1 MNFGLKTEK
10 FWGSV
15 VFYILRPSR
24 HCGRVGRSD
33 PSRIRDLFSKA
44 SMLGRYGMI
53 CFIKVLLIIDFF
65 YQMRLAGFAL
75 ANYWLVESDSISI
88 YVVYDYNTI
97 SHHPKLVTK
106 Q

>member
-1 MNFGLKTEK
+1 
-10 FWGSV
+10 
-15 VFYILRPSR
+15 
-24 HCGRVGRSD
+24 
-33 PSRIRDLFSKA
+33 
-44 SMLGRYGMI
+44 MLGRYGIIIKI
-53 CFIKVLLIIDFF
+53 CFIKVLLIIDFFFF